1 MEGFTFG
8 QKKDKPERLSP
19 NLKPFGQKKQK
30 SGRKSPN
37 LMPFR
42 TEEAEIRE
50 NVSELEAPSDR
61 RSRNRG
67 ERVRT

>member
-19 NLKPFGQKKQK
+19 NLNPLRTEEVEIRENG
-30 SGRKSPN
+30 SEHDA
-37 LMPFR
+37 LW

-50 NVSELEAPSDR
+50 KESEHDAPSDR
-61 RSRNRG
+61 RSRNPG
-67 ERVRT
+67 E